1 MNTTKEDRIHDREIA
16 VTSALMHGT
25 LGALGAERQIAPGE
39 VATALLRSRE
49 RNTGH
54 TTRAGATDR
63 SRKSRRFVTTER
75 ERAVAV
81 VLECKGAAL
90 DQYDQ
95 VLGEMGRTPRGRDA
109 PGSLFHWVTVTQ
121 DGIRVTDVW
130 QTRAQ
135 FEPFAAEQIG
145 PLTVE
150 VGFPAPP
157 EIAFHDV
164 HNYDFAGGSA

>member
-1 MNTTKEDRIHDREIA
+1 ML
-16 VTSALMHGT
+16 SG
-25 LGALGAERQIAPGE
+25 
-39 VATALLRSRE
+39 RSRQARSLLPYSEAGSGTQGIPRARARPTGPE
-49 RNTGH
+49 RVVGS
-54 TTRAGATDR
+54 
-63 SRKSRRFVTTER
+63 SRPR

-121 DGIRVTDVW
+121 DGIRVSDVW